1 MLKGGQLKTRITFL
15 YTMFVILL
23 VGALMVYGYLF
34 VLNLIQEKEDSILE
48 DSLDYFVE
56 SVDYRVKSIEE
67 AFLAVFTDETFIELY
82 LESVEKSS
90 SFNQDLAFNQKFQEY
105 FMNFFYGNN
114 DMIDSIQFITGNKEI
129 YTISNRLKSVYI
141 DAEQTFYYQE
151 AMAQRNR
158 LLYVNSEETNRYYA
172 MVRSF
177 YFAQNI
183 EGATVVPQVGY
194 QSDKDSDYSILIFS
208 LKKQYLENLMQ
219 EESNKR
225 DVDIVI
231 LDENRNMVTK
241 VIRSPWEVEYE
252 RELIDKIY
260 ANDSTM
266 IDGAKLYRRTIT
278 EMNWEVIYLYDLHIL
293 ERQAWEIQNN
303 VFVIFLI
310 SFLGIF
316 LIAIFVSD
324 SVVKPIQELAYAV
337 DHTIENNLEIHLS
350 YPYND
355 EVADLGRKF
364 SGLLKQISI
373 LMEEVR
379 EVEEQKRINEFR
391 ALQAQINP
399 HFLYNTLDMIYWMIK
414 MEETNKDDAANIIA
428 DFADFFRLSLNNGD
442 DITSIQREV
451 DHVTKYMEIQKNR
464 MNQKFDYTLEIDPS
478 LLNERIPKLILQPF
492 VENSLMHGFET
503 MYEKGEIH
511 IKVMPKGDMMVFSIT
526 DNGCGIPNTEI
537 EQLNLWGRIQAKGVE
552 DRGYAIGNVID
563 RIYLYTG
570 KEKGVYFFED
580 IPRGT
585 KVEIYFP
592 LNFKE

>member
-355 EVADLGRKF
+355 EVAELGRKF
-364 SGLLKQISI
+364 SGLLEQISI

-570 KEKGVYFFED
+570 KEKGVHFFED

>member
-570 KEKGVYFFED
+570 KEKGVHFFED

>member
-56 SVDYRVKSIEE
+56 SVDYRVKSVEE

-570 KEKGVYFFED
+570 KEKGVHFFED